1 MNFDT
6 FNNSQKIIIEDD
18 NSVLMFENEEVI
30 LVRKFREKIQ
40 ADFLK
45 YICQYTSSGRLTT
58 DMGDRSS
65 LFGQI
70 NKIEWVH
77 YPSKGKDCKLLILG
91 EKDWRTG
98 KVKTYGECTFS
109 SVLEKLSKN
118 PHTSYIRRRRKF
130 SSEQGILPQE
140 IENPGLKD
148 LNETRQIKI
157 TLEFIPEEST
167 IEQEPESPLEEI
179 RQMLR
184 ENTEKTNFNS

>member
-1 MNFDT
+1 MNINT
-6 FNNSQKIIIEDD
+6 FNNSRKIIIEDD
-18 NSVLMFENEEVI
+18 NSVLMFEDEEVI

-40 ADFLK
+40 ADLLK
-45 YICQYTSSGRLTT
+45 YIGKYTSSGRLTT

-77 YPSKGKDCKLLILG
+77 YPSEGKDCKLLIWG

-109 SVLEKLSKN
+109 SVLEKLSNRSNTTLSDIQNEIFCKEMTN
-118 PHTSYIRRRRKF
+118 
-130 SSEQGILPQE
+130 QGF
-140 IENPGLKD
+140 KD
-148 LNETRQIKI
+148 FDETRQIKI

-184 ENTEKTNFNS
+184 ENPEKTNFNS

>member
-1 MNFDT
+1 MNINT
-6 FNNSQKIIIEDD
+6 FNNSRKILIEDD

-40 ADFLK
+40 EDFLK
-45 YICQYTSSGRLTT
+45 YIGKYTSSGRLTT

-77 YPSKGKDCKLLILG
+77 YPSEGKECTLLIRG

-109 SVLEKLSKN
+109 SVLEKLPKKTPERPDYDN
-118 PHTSYIRRRRKF
+118 DFLRVLQN
-130 SSEQGILPQE
+130 QGFY
-140 IENPGLKD
+140 N

>member
-40 ADFLK
+40 ADFLN
-45 YICQYTSSGRLTT
+45 YIGKYTSHGRLRT
-58 DMGDRSS
+58 DMQDSSS

-77 YPSKGKDCKLLILG
+77 YPSEGKNCKLLIRG

-109 SVLEKLSKN
+109 SVLEKLSKS
-118 PHTSYIRRRRKF
+118 PYIHHN
-130 SSEQGILPQE
+130 SSEGSILLKEIRNQGF
-140 IENPGLKD
+140 ND
-148 LNETRQIKI
+148 FNETRQIKI

-184 ENTEKTNFNS
+184 ENPEKTNFNS

>member
-1 MNFDT
+1 MNLDT
-6 FNNSQKIIIEDD
+6 FNNSRKILVEDD

-30 LVRKFREKIQ
+30 LVRKFRENIQ

-45 YICQYTSSGRLTT
+45 YIGKYTSSGRLTT
-58 DMGDRSS
+58 EMGDRSS

-77 YPSKGKDCKLLILG
+77 YPSEGKDCKLLIVG

-109 SVLEKLSKN
+109 SVLEKLSKS
-118 PHTSYIRRRRKF
+118 PDTYRS
-130 SSEQGILPQE
+130 SSEDNILFQE
-140 IENPGLKD
+140 IRNQGFKD
-148 LNETRQIKI
+148 FNETRQIKI

-184 ENTEKTNFNS
+184 ENPEKTNFNS

>member
-6 FNNSQKIIIEDD
+6 FNNSRKIIIENDY
-18 NSVLMFENEEVI
+18 SVLMFEDEEVI
-30 LVRKFREKIQ
+30 LVRKFKEKIQ

-45 YICQYTSSGRLTT
+45 YIDNFTSYGRLRK
-58 DMGDRSS
+58 DLQEYS

-70 NKIEWVH
+70 SKIEWVH
-77 YPSKGKDCKLLILG
+77 CKLLIVG

-109 SVLEKLSKN
+109 SVLEKLSNVSNTKLSNIKN
-118 PHTSYIRRRRKF
+118 EIFWKEMTN
-130 SSEQGILPQE
+130 QGF
-140 IENPGLKD
+140 KD
-148 LNETRQIKI
+148 FAETRQIKI

-184 ENTEKTNFNS
+184 ENPEKTNFNS

>member
-1 MNFDT
+1 MNIDT
-6 FNNSQKIIIEDD
+6 FNNSRKILIEDD

-30 LVRKFREKIQ
+30 LVRKFSEKIQ
-40 ADFLK
+40 EDFLK
-45 YICQYTSSGRLTT
+45 YIGKYTSSGRLTT

-77 YPSKGKDCKLLILG
+77 YPSEGKECKLLIRG

-109 SVLEKLSKN
+109 GVLEKLPQKLGE
-118 PHTSYIRRRRKF
+118 HEEEFLRELQK
-130 SSEQGILPQE
+130 QGF
-140 IENPGLKD
+140 EN

>member
-6 FNNSQKIIIEDD
+6 LNNSQKIIIEDD
-18 NSVLMFENEEVI
+18 NSVLMFEDEEVI

-58 DMGDRSS
+58 NMADRSS

-77 YPSKGKDCKLLILG
+77 YPSEGKNCKLLIRG

-109 SVLEKLSKN
+109 SVLEKLPKKT
-118 PHTSYIRRRRKF
+118 PERPDYDDEFLRELQK
-130 SSEQGILPQE
+130 QGFE
-140 IENPGLKD
+140 H

-184 ENTEKTNFNS
+184 ENPEKTNFNS

>member
-6 FNNSQKIIIEDD
+6 FNNSRKIIIEDD
-18 NSVLMFENEEVI
+18 NSVLMFEDEEVI

-40 ADFLK
+40 ADFLN
-45 YICQYTSSGRLTT
+45 YIGKYTSHGRLRT
-58 DMGDRSS
+58 DMQDRSS

-77 YPSKGKDCKLLILG
+77 YPSEGKNCKLLIRG

-109 SVLEKLSKN
+109 SVLEKLPKKT
-118 PHTSYIRRRRKF
+118 PERPDYDDEFLQELQK
-130 SSEQGILPQE
+130 QGFEHL
-140 IENPGLKD
+140 D
-148 LNETRQIKI
+148 ETRQIKI
-157 TLEFIPEEST
+157 TLEFIPENSPL
-167 IEQEPESPLEEI
+167 EPESPLEEI